1 MRNIYYVGYITG
13 GEEKQLPFLNLNNN
27 ILTYIPVELNQIRI
41 SYHEMML
48 KFPKNENEEWEEF
61 VSVHIDLYDS

>member
-1 MRNIYYVGYITG
+1 MTG
-13 GEEKQLPFLNLNNN
+13 GEEKQLLFLNLNNN
-27 ILTYIPVELNQIRI
+27 VLTYIPVELNQIRI

-61 VSVHIDLYDS
+61 VSIHIDLYDS